1 MIQAAIAFSVR
12 NRALVLCCALI
23 LAAWGWWSMRQLPL
37 DALPDLSDT
46 QVIIYSRWD
55 RSPNLVEAQVTYPIV
70 TAMLGAPKVKAVRG
84 QTDFGYSFVYVV
96 FEEGT
101 DIYWARSR
109 VQEFLS
115 TVQQKLPQGVQTELG
130 PDASGVGWVYQ
141 YVLTDSSGKHDL
153 AELRSLQDWYL
164 RYHLRSVPGVA
175 EVASVGGFGK
185 QYQVNIDPNRLQQYG
200 LSVQQVVAAV
210 RESNEEGSG
219 RVVEFGATEYMV
231 RGRGYI
237 QSVEDLG
244 EAVLSTDESGA
255 PIRIRDIGEVTL
267 GPDMRRGVADLD
279 GRGEAV
285 SGIVV
290 VRYGENALE
299 VIERVKAR
307 LAEVKAGLP
316 PGVEVTGIYDRS
328 NLIREAIAT
337 ISSTTVEVMITVSLI
352 ILIFL
357 WHVPSAAIPVVTI
370 PLAVLISFI
379 PFRLLGLSAN
389 IMSLGGIVL
398 AIGALVDA
406 AIVVV
411 EQSHKKLEVWDR
423 GGRKG
428 DFREVVIAA
437 IQEVG
442 RPSFLAL
449 LVISVSFLPV
459 LALENQEG
467 RLFRPLAYTKNLA
480 MIVAAVLA
488 VTVDPALRMS
498 LLYMKNFSFRPAW
511 ICSIVNTVVVGR
523 IRQEETHPLS
533 RILFRVCE
541 PAVRWAL
548 RRSGLVIA
556 VSLVAMAVTVPVF
569 LRLGSEFMPSLDE
582 GSILYMPSTMPG
594 ISVTEARRILQVTDM
609 ALASFPEVDR
619 VLGKAGRAESATD
632 PAPLSMLETVI
643 TLKEKSKWRRKQMWY
658 SSWAPEW
665 MKSVFRLFV
674 PDNISQDELI
684 AEMNQA
690 LQVPGASNSWT
701 MPIRARIDMQSTGI
715 RTPVGLK
722 VQGPD
727 LRVIDE
733 LAQQVE
739 KQLASIPGTR
749 GAFAERIGLGH
760 YLDFEWNRA
769 ELARYGLSI
778 QAAQTAVQNAIG
790 GENISMTVEGRER
803 YPVNVRYKRDYR
815 SDIPMI
821 ERIVL
826 PAAGGKQQVTV
837 GQVAAVRRVTGP
849 AMIRDE
855 DGMLTTYVY
864 VDLAGRDPSGYVAEA
879 RAWIERTVPIPIGYS
894 VRWSGQY
901 EAIERVRHRLM
912 IVIPAKLALIVVLL
926 YLNTRSMVKL
936 FIVLLAVPFS
946 AIGAVWFLYLL
957 DYNMSTAVW
966 VGMIALLGVDSET
979 GVFMLLYLDL
989 AYNKAMEEGTL
1000 TSLSAL
1006 DDTLVEGAVKRI
1018 RPKFMTV
1025 ATDMIGL
1032 VPVLWAT
1039 GTGADVM
1046 KRIAAP
1052 LIGGLFTSFLLELL
1066 VYPVLYKIWKWKFE
1080 LRSRM

>member
-1 MIQAAIAFSVR
+1 MCDQAIVKSHAYLFT
-12 NRALVLCCALI
+12 
-23 LAAWGWWSMRQLPL
+23 G
-37 DALPDLSDT
+37 DT

-84 QTDFGYSFVYVV
+84 QTDFGDSFVYVV

-337 ISSTTVEVMITVSLI
+337 IRSTTVEVMITVSLI

-411 EQSHKKLEVWDR
+411 EQSHKKLEIWDR

-594 ISVTEARRILQVTDM
+594 ISVTEARRIL
-609 ALASFPEVDR
+609 
-619 VLGKAGRAESATD
+619 
-632 PAPLSMLETVI
+632 
-643 TLKEKSKWRRKQMWY
+643 
-658 SSWAPEW
+658 
-665 MKSVFRLFV
+665 
-674 PDNISQDELI
+674 
-684 AEMNQA
+684 
-690 LQVPGASNSWT
+690 
-701 MPIRARIDMQSTGI
+701 
-715 RTPVGLK
+715 
-722 VQGPD
+722 
-727 LRVIDE
+727 
-733 LAQQVE
+733 
-739 KQLASIPGTR
+739 
-749 GAFAERIGLGH
+749 
-760 YLDFEWNRA
+760 
-769 ELARYGLSI
+769 
-778 QAAQTAVQNAIG
+778 
-790 GENISMTVEGRER
+790 
-803 YPVNVRYKRDYR
+803 
-815 SDIPMI
+815 
-821 ERIVL
+821 
-826 PAAGGKQQVTV
+826 
-837 GQVAAVRRVTGP
+837 
-849 AMIRDE
+849 
-855 DGMLTTYVY
+855 
-864 VDLAGRDPSGYVAEA
+864 
-879 RAWIERTVPIPIGYS
+879 
-894 VRWSGQY
+894 
-901 EAIERVRHRLM
+901 
-912 IVIPAKLALIVVLL
+912 
-926 YLNTRSMVKL
+926 
-936 FIVLLAVPFS
+936 
-946 AIGAVWFLYLL
+946 
-957 DYNMSTAVW
+957 
-966 VGMIALLGVDSET
+966 
-979 GVFMLLYLDL
+979 
-989 AYNKAMEEGTL
+989 
-1000 TSLSAL
+1000 
-1006 DDTLVEGAVKRI
+1006 
-1018 RPKFMTV
+1018 
-1025 ATDMIGL
+1025 
-1032 VPVLWAT
+1032 
-1039 GTGADVM
+1039 
-1046 KRIAAP
+1046 
-1052 LIGGLFTSFLLELL
+1052 
-1066 VYPVLYKIWKWKFE
+1066 
-1080 LRSRM
+1080 